1 MRGAR
6 RQRSEHDHVEMPL
19 EHFAFHTSYHYAFAF
34 GRSRCELRVFRT
46 SGGCLMASRST
57 SQMAAP
63 KMSRVVADNI
73 AKLELGNSTVSLA
86 ELVEAST
93 MPMLGVVRPL
103 EVGTWS
109 VFAQAKTGPKDQ
121 GRSYAARDRCL
132 ACQSAAKTQ

>member
-1 MRGAR
+1 
-6 RQRSEHDHVEMPL
+6 
-19 EHFAFHTSYHYAFAF
+19 
-34 GRSRCELRVFRT
+34 
-46 SGGCLMASRST
+46 MASRST

-121 GRSYAARDRCL
+121 DRSYAARDRCL